1 MTILVRRP
9 IQELS
14 ENVIHKIAAGEVV
27 ERPVSVVK
35 ELVENSLDAEATRIR
50 VELEQ
55 GGLKRIRITDNGIGI
70 PVREMPLALKRHA
83 TSKICSSED
92 LFSLHTLGFRGEAL
106 PSIASVSRFC
116 LESATQESD
125 PIAYVLEVKEGRVG
139 TLQETSMPRGT
150 RITVDDLFCTVPA
163 RLKFL
168 KRPETEWGHVFDL
181 MTALALGYPQVEWEL
196 LHNGKRT
203 LFCPISSDPR
213 DRVLDLFGS
222 EARERLYPV
231 EREVSGIRL
240 SGLLGHPNFNK
251 KNNRHLFVY
260 INGRYVHDRLLNHA
274 ILSGYRNLLMQH
286 QYPVVILNL
295 QVDPALVDVNVHPTK
310 REVRFSNSNSIHHLI
325 SETLHHLLETAPW
338 RETIEMES
346 SARVQGEAESV
357 KGSVAYLSSDEMHKA
372 SSSVGE
378 GWIEQKREN
387 RPVGGAVHS
396 SQHSMDFRGR
406 IQSALEDFSRRQELE
421 ISSPLPQAKIGTLPF
436 SQLRVIG
443 QFRLTYILCEY
454 EGSLILIDQHA
465 AHERIGF
472 EQLRRSLNQ
481 GPMPQQRLLTPLT
494 FTLGP
499 SESARL
505 KTSLSSLEK
514 LGLEVED
521 YGHHSF
527 VLKAVPALLQGADCL
542 SLIREL
548 AETLEQEGESGVFQE
563 KLDHVLAT
571 MACHR
576 QVRAGDK
583 LNREEMLALLHELE
597 GTPRGYHCP
606 HGRPVMVELPH
617 SQIERWFKRIV

>member
-1 MTILVRRP
+1 MVESSRRS
-9 IQELS
+9 IRELP

-35 ELVENSLDAEATRIR
+35 ELVENSLDAEATRIL

-55 GGLKRIRITDNGIGI
+55 GGLKRIRVTDNGIGI

-83 TSKICSSED
+83 TSKISSSDD
-92 LFSLHTLGFRGEAL
+92 LFSLRTLGFRGEAL
-106 PSIASVSRFC
+106 PSIASVSRFS
-116 LESATQESD
+116 LETATVESE
-125 PIAYVLEVKEGRVG
+125 PVGYQLEVREGRVG
-139 TLQETSMPRGT
+139 SLQEVAMPRGT
-150 RITVDDLFCTVPA
+150 RITVDELFCTVPA

-196 LHNGKRT
+196 LHNGKRA
-203 LFCPISSDPR
+203 LFCPASFDAQN
-213 DRVLDLFGS
+213 RVLDLFGS

-231 EREVSGIRL
+231 DRQVSGIRL
-240 SGLLGHPNFNK
+240 QGLLGHPNFNK
-251 KNNRHLFVY
+251 KNNRHIFVY

-286 QYPVVILNL
+286 QYPVVVLNL
-295 QVDPALVDVNVHPTK
+295 EIDPALVDVNVHPTK
-310 REVRFSNSNSIHHLI
+310 REVRFSNSNAIHHLI
-325 SETLHHLLETAPW
+325 AETIHHILESSPW
-338 RETIEMES
+338 RAPIEEANLESKNTSASVENRITEFSQKDGQVRETK
-346 SARVQGEAESV
+346 ARIWGQTMGGQGQGEYDSAQAS
-357 KGSVAYLSSDEMHKA
+357 MHF
-372 SSSVGE
+372 
-378 GWIEQKREN
+378 RE
-387 RPVGGAVHS
+387 
-396 SQHSMDFRGR
+396 R
-406 IQSALEDFSRRQELE
+406 IQSALEDFSQRQEVG
-421 ISSPLPQAKIGTLPF
+421 SSVALPQAKIGTLPF

-443 QFRLTYILCEY
+443 QFRLTYILCEH
-454 EGSLILIDQHA
+454 ESSLILIDQHA

-472 EQLRRSLNQ
+472 EQLRKSLMQ
-481 GPMPQQRLLTPLT
+481 GPMPQQRLLTP
-494 FTLGP
+494 FSFSLGP
-499 SESARL
+499 SEAARL
-505 KTSLSSLEK
+505 KTSLSALEK

-521 YGHHSF
+521 YGNHSF
-527 VLKAVPALLQGADCL
+527 VLKAVPTLLQGADCL

-548 AETLEQEGESGVFQE
+548 AETLEQEGGAGVLQE
-563 KLDHVLAT
+563 KMDHILAT

-583 LNREEMLALLHELE
+583 LGREEMLALLQELE